1 MNKKFKLFLLKKTKW
16 KIWKEKQNH
25 KKFTMSGKFDCK
37 KSDFAGKIRKSIY
50 CRNGG
55 HWKAVENYN
64 ENASGIVKKYF
75 NFLAEKRVAT
85 ICDIMREYLTTDCLC
100 DIIFEY
106 YNIMAI
112 CRKPAG
118 NAPDDAAPH
127 KPQDEKIQS

>member
-1 MNKKFKLFLLKKTKW
+1 MGKLTPFRKVCAICTSIENSPWFLCNMDKKFKLFLLKKTKW

-106 YNIMAI
+106 
-112 CRKPAG
+112 KTL
-118 NAPDDAAPH
+118 
-127 KPQDEKIQS
+127 